1 MGLPIK
7 HTDVNQ
13 WVRTAGNGPRRNLGE
28 QMKVT
33 FHRNATITAWDVYTQ
48 SWTRTA
54 KPSASLLASMDESTR
69 SRVIRHVGG

>member
-1 MGLPIK
+1 
-7 HTDVNQ
+7 
-13 WVRTAGNGPRRNLGE
+13 
-28 QMKVT
+28 MKVT